1 MLSNKEKKKL
11 KALANTSKHKYQ
23 IGKDKIDSDVIA
35 LLNNALKAHELIKV
49 YFNKSIAP
57 EMETLTDEIVKK
69 TNANLV
75 TSIGHS
81 IVLYKENK
89 EKKDRIIL

>member
-1 MLSNKEKKKL
+1 MITNKERKKL

-23 IGKDKIDSDVIA
+23 IGKDKIDDDVIT
-35 LLNNALKAHELIKV
+35 LLNNALKSHELIKI
-49 YFNKSIAP
+49 YFNKSIAK
-57 EMETLTDEIVKK
+57 EMDELSDEIVKA
-69 TNANLV
+69 TNAILV
-75 TSIGHS
+75 TSIGHT

>member
-23 IGKDKIDSDVIA
+23 VGKDKVDNDVIT
-35 LLNNALKAHELIKV
+35 LLNNALKAHELIKI
-49 YFNKSIAP
+49 YFNKSIAK
-57 EMETLTDEIVKK
+57 EMDELSNEIVKATK
-69 TNANLV
+69 AELV
-75 TSIGHS
+75 TTIGHT

-89 EKKDRIIL
+89 EKKNRIIL